1 MNVESDNVS
10 NIFDGNKIHFLLGS
24 KHSPI
29 TYTEIALQILH
40 VFEKVGLQKK
50 KNHTS
55 TSTSVGEHE
64 CYTPE
69 NLFQKSK

>member
-1 MNVESDNVS
+1 MNVEFDNVS
-10 NIFDGNKIHFLLGS
+10 NIFDGNKIHFLVGS
-24 KHSPI
+24 GHSPI

-40 VFEKVGLQKK
+40 VFEKVKFAEK

-55 TSTSVGEHE
+55 TSKAEHE